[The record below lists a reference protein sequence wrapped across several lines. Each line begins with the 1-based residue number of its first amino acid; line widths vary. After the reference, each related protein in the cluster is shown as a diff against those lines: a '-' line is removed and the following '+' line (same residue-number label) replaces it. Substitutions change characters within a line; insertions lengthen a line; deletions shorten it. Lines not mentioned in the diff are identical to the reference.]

1 MPKTLTILEP
11 ESSERQR
18 AWNSCIGFISSRVT
32 GSLAPFRAGPGS
44 EWHPTGPEKEKAI
57 ESGNPVIRIPIDSP
71 GKKLETRRL
80 EEKRK
85 VVGDGNPDIWVP
97 EKVKREE
104 VLCAGRIEEEKDAEE
119 EDAEEGRTEIADR
132 EDNEEDENNSDPH
145 LGST

>member
-1 MPKTLTILEP
+1 M
-11 ESSERQR
+11 SWQG
-18 AWNSCIGFISSRVT
+18 WCRVT
-32 GSLAPFRAGPGS
+32 GSPAPFCADPGS

-57 ESGNPVIRIPIDSP
+57 ESRNPVIDSR

-97 EKVKREE
+97 ERVKREE
-104 VLCAGRIEEEKDAEE
+104 GLCAVRIEEEKDAEE

-132 EDNEEDENNSDPH
+132 QDNEEDENNSDPH
-145 LGST
+145 LGSTEPGHT